1 MRKINS
7 MFQASQNEQYF
18 DEIVRRAND
27 EYLVWVEQFL
37 DIIEEHYDGLGGTQ
51 RLDDIGCCVGQFW
64 KGLKQR
70 QFDIEYY
77 GIDVESRDIN
87 TALEIF
93 PELRDHLIQMDIT
106 REIPD
111 DSQIT
116 VVSATLEHLPF
127 LYPALDHILKTTE
140 KLVLI
145 RTFLGEHTSKSIF
158 MKKEASSPYYINQ
171 YSFGEILES
180 FELHDFETKVLRDV
194 YTDSMPKYLGQGIVR
209 TQYLVIGNKKS

>member
-1 MRKINS
+1 
-7 MFQASQNEQYF
+7 MFHASQNQQYL
-18 DEIVRRAND
+18 DEIVRRVND

-37 DIIEEHYDGLGGTQ
+37 DIIEEHYDCLGEGNI
-51 RLDDIGCCVGQFW
+51 RLNDVGCCVGQFW
-64 KGLKQR
+64 KGLKR
-70 QFDIEYY
+70 RRLDIEYY
-77 GIDVESRDIN
+77 GIDVESKYIN

-93 PELRDHLIQMDIT
+93 PELKDHLIQMDIT
-106 REIPD
+106 QEKPD

-116 VVSATLEHLPF
+116 VVSATLEHLQF

-158 MKKEASSPYYINQ
+158 MKKGALFPYYVNQ
-171 YSFGEILES
+171 YSFCEILEC
-180 FELHDFETKVLRDV
+180 FEIHDFETIVVRDV